1 MKTLKVT
8 RNKSFEWSLGIH
20 MGILLLGFLP
30 LAHKMATVEPKEYI
44 MEIGY
49 QELPEIQQSGSE
61 GLQARSPIYNEQPEP
76 TTDSPEKDP
85 IPVEETEPVKEITVA
100 EDVSEIESEVVT
112 ESETDVVAS
121 ESSDHGSDAETH
133 GDGGGS
139 GSPLEGDQ
147 DGGAMAGDGTN
158 GDGLEGDGIITRKIV
173 YHEDIG
179 RIAKVNGR
187 IVLDICINRQG
198 KVEYVAYNADKTTI
212 MDKEIIRKATEI
224 AARYRYEANYSAPKR
239 ECGQLTFI
247 FTIQQPVKM
256 LW

>member
-20 MGILLLGFLP
+20 MSLLLLGFLP
-30 LAHKMATVEPKEYI
+30 FAHKMATVEPKEYI
-44 MEIGY
+44 LEIGY
-49 QELPEIQQSGSE
+49 QEFPEIQESGSE

-76 TTDSPEKDP
+76 TTNSPEKDP

-100 EDVSEIESEVVT
+100 EQVSEIESEVVS
-112 ESETDVVAS
+112 ESEIDVVAS

-147 DGGAMAGDGTN
+147 DCGAMAGDGTN
-158 GDGLEGDGIITRKIV
+158 GDGLEGDGIITRKII

-198 KVEYVAYNADKTTI
+198 KVEYVAYDADKTTI
-212 MDKEIIRKATEI
+212 MDKEIIRKATDI

-247 FTIQQPVKM
+247 FTIDKPIKM
-256 LW
+256 FW